1 MFNLNDIVVNK
12 KGQVCKITD
21 ITKMDVGVGVKDYFV
36 LEPCYDKNNSLKFYI
51 PIENSNYLR
60 KALSREEIEDII
72 SRLSEIKPIWFQNP
86 KLRRVQFKELYDS
99 GDPINILILIKSF
112 EVKRKEFLNDKKSLS
127 FTDEN
132 FLKEIKRNLFI
143 EFSLGLNLPYN
154 DVETIL
160 AENLNI

>member
-1 MFNLNDIVVNK
+1 M
-12 KGQVCKITD
+12 
-21 ITKMDVGVGVKDYFV
+21 
-36 LEPCYDKNNSLKFYI
+36 
-51 PIENSNYLR
+51 
-60 KALSREEIEDII
+60 
-72 SRLSEIKPIWFQNP
+72 
-86 KLRRVQFKELYDS
+86 QFKELYDS